1 MLLHMDGDAA
11 RAKLMS
17 QHVGIRAQLDHCTR
31 LAHGLLAGLPI
42 AYELDVAL
50 SQLRGEFA
58 EHNATETVLVRELL
72 HGLADRGPLLI
83 DRMLEEHLAE
93 HAEFWEK
100 LSGTTSE
107 VASRIDDLVEE
118 LEAHMAA
125 EERTF
130 LSPLVL
136 RSELRATLRGSTSR

>member
-1 MLLHMDGDAA
+1 
-11 RAKLMS
+11 MS
-17 QHVGIRAQLDHCTR
+17 QHDGIRAR
-31 LAHGLLAGLPI
+31 LGRCASVAQAVLAGIPTADDL
-42 AYELDVAL
+42 EVAL
-50 SQLRGEFA
+50 AQLRTDFEA
-58 EHNATETVLVRELL
+58 HNATEAELVGQLL
-72 HGLADRGPLLI
+72 RGLANRGPLLI

-93 HAEFWEK
+93 HAELLAK
-100 LSGTTSE
+100 LSGTASE

-136 RSELRATLRGSTSR
+136 RCEPQSPLHR

>member
-1 MLLHMDGDAA
+1 MDRDAA

-17 QHVGIRAQLDHCTR
+17 QHDGIRAWLARCSS
-31 LAHGLLAGLPI
+31 LAHGFLSGVPI
-42 AYELDVAL
+42 ANELDVAL
-50 SQLRGEFA
+50 TQLRTEFEA
-58 EHNATETVLVRELL
+58 HNSTESELVGQLL
-72 HGLADRGPLLI
+72 HGLVGRGPLLL

-93 HAEFWEK
+93 HAEFWDK
-100 LSGTTSE
+100 LSGTARE

-136 RSELRATLRGSTSR
+136 RCEPQSLLGR

>member
-1 MLLHMDGDAA
+1 MDGDAA

-17 QHVGIRAQLDHCTR
+17 QHQGIRTRLDRCTR
-31 LAHGLLAGLPI
+31 LAHDVLAGVPI
-42 AYELDVAL
+42 ANELDVAL
-50 SQLRGEFA
+50 SQLRNEFVA
-58 EHNATETVLVRELL
+58 HNVTETALVRQLL
-72 HGLADRGPLLI
+72 RGLVDRGPLLI

-100 LSGTTSE
+100 LSGTASE

-136 RSELRATLRGSTSR
+136 RCEPPSTIRP